1 MIKPLDQRLA
11 YKLIYGFDIFNTV
24 CFLFSGF
31 VFHCLFFLCVCRDEL
46 TRFVSNKRG
55 LRSLKMEGCS
65 SLGGV
70 ALTSTSL
77 STLWLADLHSL
88 SKMVI

>member
-1 MIKPLDQRLA
+1 MV
-11 YKLIYGFDIFNTV
+11 LIYLKQFVF
-24 CFLFSGF
+24 FFSGF
-31 VFHCLFFLCVCRDEL
+31 VFDCPVLLCVCRDEL
-46 TRFVSNKRG
+46 GRFVSNKRG
-55 LRSLKMEGCS
+55 LRSLRMEGCS

-88 SKMVI
+88 SRMVI